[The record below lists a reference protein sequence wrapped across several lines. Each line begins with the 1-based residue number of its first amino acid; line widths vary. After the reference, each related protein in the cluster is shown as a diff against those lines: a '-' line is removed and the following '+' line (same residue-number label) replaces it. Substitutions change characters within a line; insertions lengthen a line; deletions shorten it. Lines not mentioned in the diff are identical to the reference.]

1 MAGFWDRILG
11 RSRSPGSAEKAK
23 ERLRFI
29 LLHDRISLPPER
41 LKMMKEEILAVI
53 SKDVAVTG
61 SDIDIALKQRDRHS
75 NMLIAEIPFLKGIQP
90 PQQER
95 VEDEVPILA
104 YEQDEG
110 DDASDSLDSTTES
123 ATGRLGAGSDST
135 DRVEGKERNKPVD
148 DGDKNV

>member
-11 RSRSPGSAEKAK
+11 RSKTSGSAAKAK
-23 ERLRFI
+23 ERLQFV

-53 SKDVAVTG
+53 SKYVAVTG

-90 PQQER
+90 PQEEN
-95 VEDEVPILA
+95 VDGEIPILA
-104 YEQDEG
+104 YERDDG
-110 DDASDSLDSTTES
+110 SDASETPDSGPQSSES
-123 ATGRLGAGSDST
+123 DLGRGSDST
-135 DRVEGKERNKPVD
+135 GRAEKKGTDELVE